1 MAIFNLYNELVN
13 SCAWEDAQAELD
25 RIQQYELDEYPV
37 RLFDKADVQGLVEGL
52 GARVCVHAACGHK
65 EVHDGLPYVWQFL
78 FVAKCNGHFI
88 VHVKVNYKCQ
98 SCIMQDFRRR
108 MAPAFNELVWTHGLS
123 AYSRTHTVREAVE
136 RLHNT
141 LTHNEWEICVTE
153 SDAHVG
159 PYGLYLKGSLT
170 GLFDGDVWSTV
181 NEEGQRISDQADNYD
196 FVGDSVE
203 KYLDRKADEDHRYF
217 EGFLCQYECAG
228 VWMTREASRKYN
240 DLSAAMRAEA
250 RRLGVPFTLV

>member
-1 MAIFNLYNELVN
+1 MAIFNFYNTLT
-13 SCAWEDAQAELD
+13 SFRQWEDAQMELE
-25 RIQQYELDEYPV
+25 RIQQHELDEYPV
-37 RLFDKADVQGLVEGL
+37 HLMDECDARPLVEQC
-52 GARVCVHAACGHK
+52 GAQVCVHTACGHK
-65 EVHDGLPYVWQFL
+65 ETNDELPSVWQFL
-78 FVAKCNGHFI
+78 FVAKCNGQFI
-88 VHVKVNYKCQ
+88 VHVKVEYKCQ
-98 SCIMQDFRRR
+98 SCTMQDFRRR
-108 MAPAFNELVWTHGLS
+108 MAPAFNKLVWTHGLS

-136 RLHNT
+136 RLHET

-153 SDAHVG
+153 SDAWVG

-181 NEEGQRISDQADNYD
+181 NDEGQRISDQANNYD

-217 EGFLCQYECAG
+217 EGFLSQYECAG
-228 VWMTREASRKYN
+228 IWMTREASRKYK
-240 DLSAAMRAEA
+240 DLSAALRTEA